1 MSSADR
7 KFNDAVCL
15 VTGGSS
21 GIGRGIALEFAK
33 NGADVIVADVQENPK
48 VGKYHDTDLTTS
60 TVEEIRKIGGNCLF
74 IKSDCSDEASIDA
87 LSKKIESIYGRLDVL
102 VNNAGRHIP
111 GSIEELTVGQWD
123 DVVAL
128 NLRGVFLVSK
138 KCLKLLKKS
147 DRGRIINIASVHA
160 FGGSA
165 GPAYAPAKSGVVNL
179 TKDMSLSL
187 GKYGITVNAI
197 CPGYIETPI
206 QDYLTPQEIED
217 YKASLSIKRLGRPR
231 DIANA
236 TLFLASQESEWI
248 TGTSLIVDGG
258 SLASV

>member
-1 MSSADR
+1 
-7 KFNDAVCL
+7 
-15 VTGGSS
+15 
-21 GIGRGIALEFAK
+21 
-33 NGADVIVADVQENPK
+33 
-48 VGKYHDTDLTTS
+48 
-60 TVEEIRKIGGNCLF
+60 
-74 IKSDCSDEASIDA
+74 
-87 LSKKIESIYGRLDVL
+87 
-102 VNNAGRHIP
+102 
-111 GSIEELTVGQWD
+111 
-123 DVVAL
+123 
-128 NLRGVFLVSK
+128 
-138 KCLKLLKKS
+138 
-147 DRGRIINIASVHA
+147 
-160 FGGSA
+160 
-165 GPAYAPAKSGVVNL
+165 
-179 TKDMSLSL
+179 L